1 MKSEATYIG
10 CRQRVVASWVALL
23 PIFKVCAREKGY
35 AVGRGQGVPMV
46 ETGVFIKAAQGNLG
60 GDLVGGQDNV

>member
-1 MKSEATYIG
+1 MVS
-10 CRQRVVASWVALL
+10 QWVALH

>member
-1 MKSEATYIG
+1 MVS
-10 CRQRVVASWVALL
+10 QWVALH

-35 AVGRGQGVPMV
+35 AVGRGQGVLMV

-60 GDLVGGQDNV
+60 GDLLGGQDNV